1 MRRALFTTLV
11 IIVLSPSPRSYA
23 STLPYSR
30 DARVRKTPPPAA
42 NQHPDLQAGDT
53 PKPAPITHYSLPP
66 KKEREAVQLAKTGRR
81 IFLGEFITETIVLLL
96 LLRTGWAAKFRDWA
110 EHVSARRLIQAAI
123 FWPLLL
129 LTLAAALLPFQIWG
143 HILVRSYG
151 LSVQS
156 WISWTLDWIKAEAV
170 SIVVVAS
177 VGSLGA
183 TAIRRSPRRWWL
195 AAWAVSIPLIIFGVY
210 AEPFV
215 IEPLFFDFRPL
226 AAAHPALTEKVQ
238 QTAARADITIPRNKI
253 LEMLASK
260 KVSEVNAYV
269 AGIGNS
275 KRVVFWDTLLARTDD
290 NGALFTFGHELGHY
304 ALDHAWQYIGL
315 CAIGLVIG
323 YPLLAWIFAAV
334 FRRFGEGWRVQSA
347 HDWVAIAALL
357 LIVNVA
363 QVAFMPLQN
372 FVTRHFEHQADV
384 YGLEISHGSIP
395 DAPQAAARLFQVLG
409 EANLEEPAPSR
420 STVFW
425 FYSHPPIAD
434 RIKFALHYDP
444 WSTGQKPQFNFAP
457 PAAPPAAP
465 SAPPH

>member
-1 MRRALFTTLV
+1 MIFQDKMRLLKILAFLIILLGFAPHCCASISARGRANCTRETPARPADGE
-11 IIVLSPSPRSYA
+11 LSFQV
-23 STLPYSR
+23 
-30 DARVRKTPPPAA
+30 DAAA
-42 NQHPDLQAGDT
+42 QA
-53 PKPAPITHYSLPP
+53 APITHYSLPP

-81 IFLGEFITETIVLLL
+81 IFLGEFITETVVLLL
-96 LLRTGWAAKFRDWA
+96 LLSSGWAAKFRDWA
-110 EHVSARRLIQAAI
+110 ERVSKRRIIQAAI

-129 LTLAAALLPFQIWG
+129 LTLDAALLPFQIWG
-143 HILVRSYG
+143 HSLVRSYG

-156 WISWTLDWIKAEAV
+156 WLSWGLDWLKAEAV
-170 SIVVVAS
+170 SIVVVAF
-177 VGSLGA
+177 VGWLAA

-195 AAWAVSIPLIIFGVY
+195 TAWAVSIPLIIFGVY

-226 AAAHPALTEKVQ
+226 AEVHPVLTEKVQ
-238 QTAARADITIPRNKI
+238 QTAARAGITIPQNKI
-253 LEMLASK
+253 YEMLASR

-315 CAIGLVIG
+315 CAIGLAIG
-323 YPLLAWIFAAV
+323 YPLLAWISAV
-334 FRRFGEGWRVQSA
+334 ALRRFGERWGVQSA
-347 HDWVAIAALL
+347 HDWVAIAVLL

-372 FVTRHFEHQADV
+372 FVTRHFEHQADLF
-384 YGLEISHGSIP
+384 GLEISHGAIP
-395 DAPQAAARLFQVLG
+395 DAPQAAARMFQVLG
-409 EANLEEPAPSR
+409 EANLEEPSPSR

-434 RIKFALHYDP
+434 RIKLALHYDP

-457 PAAPPAAP
+457 PAAPP
-465 SAPPH
+465 H